1 MAKVGYKN
9 PPKHAQFKKGQSGNP
24 SGISKARKQL
34 LDEAADM
41 AAQVQHRMLE
51 ATLSM
56 MREHPEK
63 EKALAFLNADTRQLM
78 KELLDRA
85 EGTAKQSVDHTSSDG
100 SMTPKPAFDPSKMST
115 EALRE
120 MRAAFGDT
128 GEA

>member
-41 AAQVQHRMLE
+41 AAQIQHRLLE

-63 EKALAFLNADTRQLM
+63 EKALEFLNSDTRQLM

-85 EGTAKQSVDHTSSDG
+85 EGTAKQSVDVSSKDG
-100 SMTPKPAFDPSKMST
+100 SMSPRDMSAAVLD
-115 EALRE
+115 ALKRKH
-120 MRAAFGDT
+120 DD
-128 GEA
+128 